1 MDLKRILNI
10 LAFAG
15 VVAVNWLADH
25 LPLNGQTTG
34 EISDKFPILFTPP
47 RYVFA
52 IWGLI
57 YLFLLFFVIYQILP
71 KQDDNIYIERIGNA
85 FILSCLFNIAWIFS
99 WHYEYF
105 LLSIIL
111 MAALLITLVFIYS
124 KLEIASNR
132 LFFGEK
138 AFINF
143 PFSIYLGW
151 ITIATI
157 GNLSVFLYSLG
168 YENLFIGQEL
178 WTEIALILGGIIAL
192 LVLFLRK
199 DVFYSLVFVW
209 AYVGIG
215 MKNLTITYISY
226 IAFGMSGIIV
236 LSILFMLI
244 RKHSRRRKYM
254 FY

>member
-15 VVAVNWLADH
+15 VVVVNWLADY

-47 RYVFA
+47 GYVFA

-57 YLFLLFFVIYQILP
+57 YLFLLFFVIYQVLP

-105 LLSIIL
+105 LLSLIL
-111 MAALLITLVFIYS
+111 MVGLLITLAFIYS
-124 KLEIASNR
+124 KLDIVSNR

-168 YENLFIGQEL
+168 YENLFLGQEL
-178 WTEIALILGGIIAL
+178 WTEIVLIVGGAIAL

-209 AYVGIG
+209 AYIGVG
-215 MKNLTITYISY
+215 MKNLAITYISY

-236 LSILFMLI
+236 LSILFMII
-244 RKHSRRRKYM
+244 RRYSRRRKYM